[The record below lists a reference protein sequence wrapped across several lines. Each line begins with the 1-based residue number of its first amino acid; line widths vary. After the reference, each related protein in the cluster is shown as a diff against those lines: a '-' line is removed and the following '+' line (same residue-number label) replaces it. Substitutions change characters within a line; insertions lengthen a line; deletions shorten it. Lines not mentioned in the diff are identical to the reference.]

1 MPTDRKEGAMTARVA
16 GIFLLVALL
25 VFMIAHVVVVVRVGL
40 VAKAM
45 RADPESS
52 SLAKKLGPVR
62 LVVSLFVPPLAP
74 YYAWAL
80 GEGAFA
86 VAWIATLAVYVVAMA
101 IS

>member
-1 MPTDRKEGAMTARVA
+1 MNARVA

-40 VAKAM
+40 IAKAM
-45 RADPESS
+45 RGGPESS
-52 SLAKKLGPVR
+52 SLAKKLGPMR

-80 GEGAFA
+80 GEGPFA
-86 VAWIATLAVYVVAMA
+86 VAWIVTLAVYVVAMTV
-101 IS
+101 S